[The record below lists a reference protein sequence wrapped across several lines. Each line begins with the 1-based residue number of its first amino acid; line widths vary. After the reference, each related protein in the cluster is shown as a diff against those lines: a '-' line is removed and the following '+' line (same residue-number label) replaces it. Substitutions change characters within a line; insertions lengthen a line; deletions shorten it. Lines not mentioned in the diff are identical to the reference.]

1 MAAIEEEDYIADYG
15 RGNKLKNEFPSKSTS
30 KVLIVRFNAAIPCAH
45 VSEGF
50 LSLRLDK
57 QGFALN
63 HVTVFFDVDDNIVA
77 LVLRVDAANGVQPGL
92 VFTNLQL
99 KFNWTVQY
107 AMNAIKVSRIKAGIV
122 KFAIQACWAAMQCT
136 RLTVW

>member
-1 MAAIEEEDYIADYG
+1 MTAIKEEDYIFGYG
-15 RGNKLKNEFPSKSTS
+15 RGNKVLTEFPSKSTS
-30 KVLIVRFNAAIPCAH
+30 KVLIVRFNAAIPRAH

-92 VFTNLQL
+92 VFVNLQL
-99 KFNWTVQY
+99 KFSWTVQY
-107 AMNAIKVSRIKAGIV
+107 AKDVIKVSRIKTGNM
-122 KFAIQACWAAMQCT
+122 KFALSLRMC
-136 RLTVW
+136 R